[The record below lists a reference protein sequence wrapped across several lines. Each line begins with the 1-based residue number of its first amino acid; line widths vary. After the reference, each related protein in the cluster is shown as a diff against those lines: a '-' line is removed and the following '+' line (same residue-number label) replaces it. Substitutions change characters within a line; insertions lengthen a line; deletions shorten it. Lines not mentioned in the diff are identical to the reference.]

1 MSTTP
6 VAPSA
11 DTLLDTV
18 KSVPTDRRRFL
29 KRLALGSAGVA
40 AAPLLPTEWSQAQA
54 AAVPAKLIPAPLQ
67 PDEAYWELVRAQ
79 FLFRPGHVA
88 LNAAN
93 LGPSPRE
100 VVEARVEAGRKI
112 DADQSGANRAEYGTT
127 HNQVRERMA
136 AYLGVTADEVAIVRN
151 TSEANNTIVNGLT
164 LKAGDEVLLWDQ
176 NHPTNN
182 VAWDVR
188 AGRFG
193 FTVKRFTTPAAPTS
207 RRELLDLVV
216 GSITPATKVVS
227 ITDVSNTTGIRM
239 PSREICAACRE
250 RGIYIHVD
258 GAQTFG
264 ADALDLKAMGCD
276 SYSGSAH
283 KWFMGPK
290 EAGILYVRAERVSE
304 IWPLIVATGWGNA
317 SQTTPA
323 RKFESLG
330 QRDDAVWPALA
341 ATLDF
346 HERIGKTVVQARITE
361 LSTQLKQGL
370 TALGATLVTPASPEL
385 SGGVV
390 ISRIEGIN
398 LGQVNTRIYANH
410 GIAGASTGGL
420 RLCPHVYTTRA
431 DIART
436 VESVGK
442 VVAEM
447 RG

>member
-1 MSTTP
+1 MSASP
-6 VAPSA
+6 VAPNQSSIRVLT
-11 DTLLDTV
+11 D
-18 KSVPTDRRRFL
+18 SDRRGFL
-29 KRLALGSAGVA
+29 KRLALGTAGVA
-40 AAPLLPTEWSQAQA
+40 AAPLLPAGWGEA
-54 AAVPAKLIPAPLQ
+54 AAELPVRLLPSPLE
-67 PDEAYWELVRAQ
+67 PDEAYWEMVRAQ

-112 DADQSGANRAEYGTT
+112 DSDQSSQNRAEYGTS
-127 HNQVRERMA
+127 HNSVRERLA

-164 LKAGDEVLLWDQ
+164 LEAGEEVLLWDQ

-188 AGRFG
+188 AARFG
-193 FTVKRFTTPAAPTS
+193 FTVRRFTVPAAPAS
-207 RRELLDLVV
+207 RREIVDLVL
-216 GSITPATKVVS
+216 GSLRPNTRVLS
-227 ITDVSNTTGIRM
+227 ITDVSNTSGIRM
-239 PSREICAACRE
+239 PSKELCAACRE

-276 SYSGSAH
+276 SYSSSAH

-290 EAGILYVRAERVSE
+290 EAGILYVRAERVAE
-304 IWPLIVATGWGNA
+304 IWPLIVATGWGNGA
-317 SQTTPA
+317 QTTQRGA

-346 HERIGKTVVQARITE
+346 HERIGASVVQSRIQE
-361 LSTQLKQGL
+361 LATQLKQGL
-370 TALGATLVTPASPEL
+370 TAAGATLVTPTSPEL

-390 ISRIEGIN
+390 ISRIEGMN
-398 LGQVNTRIYANH
+398 MGTLNNRLYADH
-410 GIAGASTGGL
+410 GVAGASTGGL

-431 DIART
+431 DIARA
-436 VESVGK
+436 VEAVGK
-442 VVAEM
+442 LTTELK
-447 RG
+447 G